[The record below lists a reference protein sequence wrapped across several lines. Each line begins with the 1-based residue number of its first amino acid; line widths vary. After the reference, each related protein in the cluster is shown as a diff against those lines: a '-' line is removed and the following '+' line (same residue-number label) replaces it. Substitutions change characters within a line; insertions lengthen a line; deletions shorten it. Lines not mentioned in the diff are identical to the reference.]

1 MTIMKVI
8 PVYLKMI
15 ENKNCRTLTGKIRNT
30 HHFWLHL
37 SSATYEIFD
46 VTKQCAVTILF
57 GYFLTLA
64 AALWPHRLQVRRWM
78 GLYSVFHGADLD
90 GAALHVGRPSHPAV
104 WILHADLG
112 HHTGPIRRPQGK
124 NYYCERQRIEKRLL
138 MFGNRSRENNYCQH

>member
-15 ENKNCRTLTGKIRNT
+15 EKKNCRTFTGKMRNM
-30 HHFWLHL
+30 HHFRLHV

-46 VTKQCAVTILF
+46 VTKQCAVTNPDWRHILF
-57 GYFLTLA
+57 GYFLAIA
-64 AALWPHRLQVRRWM
+64 AALWPHWPQVRRWL

-104 WILHADLG
+104 RILHADLG

-124 NYYCERQRIEKRLL
+124 NYYCERQRIERD
-138 MFGNRSRENNYCQH
+138 C